1 MPSRSRPFLVFERLL
16 SSSRV
21 SCRDAGNTA
30 LCSLVNPTG
39 PSTTRWQFSADNHL
53 SRSFP
58 RGRITVQDGGRRP
71 RWSSADAPTPAARR
85 TCLLSIDCGEQ
96 PLHDA
101 RRRGAERLVE
111 LNRLCKLLADQV
123 IAPRQFAVASKRS
136 FDEIVVAAAQRPSR
150 IPRQQNLDFVALRL
164 FIDCVHGN
172 LVRLLASSSAAAS
185 RTVFLG
191 KGSASQLSL

>member
-1 MPSRSRPFLVFERLL
+1 MHAQSRPFLVFERLL
-16 SSSRV
+16 SGSRV
-21 SCRDAGNTA
+21 SCRDAGNTL

-58 RGRITVQDGGRRP
+58 RGRITVQVGGRRP

-96 PLHDA
+96 LLHGA
-101 RRRGAERLVE
+101 RRRCAERLVE
-111 LNRLCKLLADQV
+111 LNRLCKLLADEV
-123 IAPRQFAVASKRS
+123 IASREFAVATSARSTRSASQRLSVPAAYHGSRTSISWRSGSLSIVFMATS
-136 FDEIVVAAAQRPSR
+136 FDYS
-150 IPRQQNLDFVALRL
+150 
-164 FIDCVHGN
+164 
-172 LVRLLASSSAAAS
+172 ASSSAAAS